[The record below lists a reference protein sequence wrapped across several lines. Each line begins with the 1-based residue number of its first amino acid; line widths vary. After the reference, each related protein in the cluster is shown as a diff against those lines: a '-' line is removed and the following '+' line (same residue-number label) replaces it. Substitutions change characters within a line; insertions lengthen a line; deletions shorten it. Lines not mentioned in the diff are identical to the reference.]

1 MLPRWKPLF
10 REALGPILP
19 IRKPRVVI
27 VGRPNVGKSTLFNRL
42 CRRRRS
48 ITDPTPGVTR
58 DVIEEDC
65 ILDGMAMT
73 LVDTGGI
80 KADYIDEIDQLV
92 ASKTHHALNSSDA
105 VLFLLEV
112 GKVTAEDHL
121 LASELRRHRD
131 KVILV
136 INKVDNV
143 EKDYMAAEFHALGF
157 GTPIPLSAEHGRNID
172 SLSAVLKNC
181 LENAVGGLNGEDAS
195 MEKETPLVITLAGKP
210 NTGKSTLSN
219 RLVGIDAS
227 LVSAIP
233 GTTRDAVTH
242 EMRYK
247 DRLIRLNDTAGM
259 RRKAK
264 VTENI
269 EYYSVN
275 RALRAMMES
284 DVTILLIDKEEGL
297 SDQDK
302 KISAQAVKKGR
313 AIVMAFNKW
322 DEENPDSRHYRQ
334 AEERIRFQFPILEW
348 APLVPIS
355 ALKGYGIS
363 KLMDTVLKVDRQQ
376 NKRVETSVLNQS
388 MVEWQT
394 LTPAPTKKGRPF
406 KVKYITQV
414 STKPVMFLAFVNR
427 ITGFP
432 DSYRRFLINQI
443 RQTFGFTLIP
453 VEIELKEGRR

>member
-1 MLPRWKPLF
+1 M
-10 REALGPILP
+10 
-19 IRKPRVVI
+19 VI
-27 VGRPNVGKSTLFNRL
+27 AGRPNVGKSTLFNRL

-48 ITDPTPGVTR
+48 ITDPAPGVTR

-65 ILDGMAMT
+65 ILAGMAVT

-80 KADYIDEIDQLV
+80 KADYIDEIDHLV
-92 ASKTHHALNSSDA
+92 ANKTHHALNSSDA
-105 VLFLLEV
+105 ILFLLEV
-112 GKVTAEDHL
+112 GMVTAEDHL
-121 LASELRRHRD
+121 LAGELRRHRD

-136 INKVDNV
+136 INKADNM

-172 SLSAVLKNC
+172 FLGEALKNC
-181 LENAVGGLNGEDAS
+181 LENAAGGLNGEGAS
-195 MEKETPLVITLAGKP
+195 MEQETPLVITLAGKP

-219 RLVGIDAS
+219 RLAGIDAS

-233 GTTRDAVTH
+233 GTTRDAVTQ
-242 EMRYK
+242 EIRYK
-247 DRLIRLNDTAGM
+247 DRLIRLHDTAGM
-259 RRKAK
+259 RRKSK
-264 VTENI
+264 VSENI

-275 RALRAMMES
+275 RALRAMLES
-284 DVTILLIDKEEGL
+284 DVTILIIDKEEGL
-297 SDQDK
+297 SEQDK

-313 AIVMAFNKW
+313 AIVMALNKW
-322 DEENPDSRHYRQ
+322 DEEKPRPSHYRQ

-363 KLMDTVLKVDRQQ
+363 NLMDTALKVDRQQ
-376 NKRVETSVLNQS
+376 NRRVETAVLNQS
-388 MVEWQT
+388 MAEWQA

-414 STKPVMFLAFVNR
+414 STKPVRFLAFVNR
-427 ITGFP
+427 TAGFP

-443 RQTFGFTLIP
+443 RQTFGFNLIP